1 MPFQHF
7 AKNTRAVVAAAV
19 REEATA
25 DGRGLVGAEH
35 LLLALAGNPQLK
47 HLGLD
52 HDQLAV
58 ALMHE
63 EEQSL
68 AGVGVVADE
77 LPRAS
82 SPRGGSPRLATSAK
96 QAIER
101 AAKIT
106 TQRGQ
111 RQMTA
116 QALLLGVIGAE
127 HGRVR
132 RTLQLAEIDIS
143 ELRARL

>member
-7 AKNTRAVVAAAV
+7 AKDTRAVVNAAV

-25 DGRGLVGAEH
+25 DGRGLVEAEH
-35 LLLALAGNPQLK
+35 LLLALAGNPQLQ

-52 HDQLAV
+52 HDRLAS
-58 ALMHE
+58 ALVRE

-68 AGVGVVADE
+68 AAVGVAAEDR
-77 LPRAS
+77 PRAS
-82 SPRGGSPRLATSAK
+82 SPRTSSPRLATSAK
-96 QAIER
+96 LAIER

-106 TQRGQ
+106 AKRGQ

-116 QALLLGVIGAE
+116 QTLLLALISAG
-127 HGRVR
+127 HGRVPR
-132 RTLQLAEIDIS
+132 ALQVAGIDVD